1 MGVAYRIVKQILNA
15 RMGILALLGAYQQI
29 YLCHLGDAQQF
40 LDDDCGN
47 KSIVSGGVDELD
59 EPVCV
64 LKYAQHVHAHTHTGS
79 RVYLLLPKNP
89 VPPVRKM
96 PLSL

>member
-1 MGVAYRIVKQILNA
+1 
-15 RMGILALLGAYQQI
+15 MGILALLGAYQQI

-47 KSIVSGGVDELD
+47 KSIVSGGVDELAELA

-64 LKYAQHVHAHTHTGS
+64 LKYAQHVHAHTHTQTGCTYS
-79 RVYLLLPKNP
+79 CQRI
-89 VPPVRKM
+89 RCHQ
-96 PLSL
+96 